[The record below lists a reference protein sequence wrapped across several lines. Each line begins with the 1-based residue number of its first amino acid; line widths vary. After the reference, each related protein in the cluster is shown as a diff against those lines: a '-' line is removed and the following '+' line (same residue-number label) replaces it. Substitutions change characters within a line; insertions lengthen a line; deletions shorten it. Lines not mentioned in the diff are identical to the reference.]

1 MKQLIFIIIFFI
13 SYARVGYAQSYTLES
28 PDGNYQVEVYTAN
41 DTLWY
46 SITYQNTPI
55 ILKSQLG
62 VHAAESWSTE
72 LEIIGKQESAIDTWW
87 KPVYGERSTV
97 RDHYRFCEIT
107 IRKKQQPDGLLKLEF
122 RAYNE
127 GIAFRYVF
135 PGGRYLQI
143 TEEFTEFQMPTNTH
157 AYFTTRAQSMYEK
170 LPLKDWPGESERPL
184 ILALDNGPYVL
195 LTEAAVTDY
204 VRSKFSLSDHQS
216 NTIATSMYGPVDQI
230 APFKTP
236 WRVVMAAEQPGE
248 FIEHNDLLLNL
259 NPSNE
264 IDDPSW
270 IKPGKAMREVTLTT
284 EGAKS
289 VVDFA
294 VKRNM
299 QYIMFDAG
307 WYGPEGSK
315 ASDATTVTL
324 DPARNPDPD
333 ALDLKAAIAYAKQ
346 HHIRVILYV
355 NQRALFQQLDEI
367 LPLYKSWGVDGIKF
381 GFVMVGSHYWTAWVH
396 NAVRKCAEYG
406 LVVDIHDEYR
416 PTGFSRT
423 YPNLLT
429 QEGIYGN
436 EEMPDATH
444 NTTLPFTR
452 YSQGA
457 ADYTICYYSNR
468 IKTTR
473 AHQLALS
480 VIYYSPLQFLY
491 WYDKPS
497 DSQNEPEL
505 EFFDQVPTVWD
516 DTKVLQGEIGK
527 YITVA
532 RRSNEQ
538 WFLGTISNNDFRELR
553 IPLDFLEKGK
563 EYTAKIYKDDLDVQT
578 RTKVGIK
585 EITVNHSTILEAN
598 LLASGG
604 QAIWIFPNE

>member
-1 MKQLIFIIIFFI
+1 LYVQT
-13 SYARVGYAQSYTLES
+13 GYPQRLSLKS
-28 PDGNYQVEVYTAN
+28 PDGNYQIQVYTKQSK
-41 DTLWY
+41 LWY
-46 SITYQNTPI
+46 AITFQGKPI
-55 ILKSQLG
+55 VLESQLG
-62 VHAAESWSTE
+62 IHTAENWSTG
-72 LEIIGKQESAIDTWW
+72 LEIVEEQIGEIDTIW
-87 KPVYGERSTV
+87 KPLYGERAIV
-97 RDHYRFCEIT
+97 NDHYRYSEIT
-107 IRKKQQPDGLLKLEF
+107 IGKRKQTRKQLKLQI

-135 PGGRYLQI
+135 PGGEYFQI
-143 TEEFTEFQMPTNTH
+143 KDEFTEFQMPAKAR
-157 AYFTTRAQSMYEK
+157 AYFTRRAQSMYEE

-184 ILALDNGPYVL
+184 VLTLDNGPYVL
-195 LTEAAVTDY
+195 LTEAAVVDY
-204 VRSKFSLSDHQS
+204 VRTKFLLSEYKA
-216 NTIATSMYGPVDQI
+216 NTITTSMYGVVDHI
-230 APFKTP
+230 APFQTP

-355 NQRALFQQLDEI
+355 NQRALFQQLDEV

-381 GFVMVGSHYWTAWVH
+381 GFVLVGSHYWTAWVH

-457 ADYTICYYSNR
+457 ADYTICYYNNR

-505 EFFDQVPTVWD
+505 EFFDQVSTVWD

-527 YITVA
+527 YIIVA
-532 RRSNEQ
+532 RRNNEQ
-538 WFLGTISNNDFRELR
+538 WFLGTITNNDSRELQ

-585 EITVNHSTILEAN
+585 EVTVNHSTILETN